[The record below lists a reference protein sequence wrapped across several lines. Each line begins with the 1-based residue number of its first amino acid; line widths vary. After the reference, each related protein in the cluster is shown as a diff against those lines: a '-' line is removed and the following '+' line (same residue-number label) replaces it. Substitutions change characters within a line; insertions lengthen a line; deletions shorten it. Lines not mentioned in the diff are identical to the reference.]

1 MYRWMRWDPPGATPN
16 IKGGCAVGLA
26 PLGARKYY
34 LLCKGRGNPQ
44 PGQALKAEI
53 DNTSFS
59 IRTTASPSIITSL
72 SSMKRVDISCAS
84 QASTAICSS
93 MVNKASP
100 SSSSSTVHYPGDR
113 AIDRHNPI
121 IRDARRSVRS
131 ALPITPPCSSSH
143 CPPISPIPYH
153 QLHQKT
159 EPNSLSPSKSSAG
172 DPDKSRSRTDQTKS
186 KNKKKKRGAHS
197 ILTRSFSSKTEAASA
212 ASKSVS
218 PEPKLGDSRATP
230 PGSTRYLLGGTG
242 SIDGL
247 SDRDPASAP
256 APAQAWSNNS
266 QDHHHQIVASKP
278 TSSSLSSR
286 FTSASNQVRVSSVG
300 SLACEYATPNR

>member
-1 MYRWMRWDPPGATPN
+1 
-16 IKGGCAVGLA
+16 
-26 PLGARKYY
+26 
-34 LLCKGRGNPQ
+34 
-44 PGQALKAEI
+44 
-53 DNTSFS
+53 
-59 IRTTASPSIITSL
+59 
-72 SSMKRVDISCAS
+72 
-84 QASTAICSS
+84 
-93 MVNKASP
+93 MVSKASP
-100 SSSSSTVHYPGDR
+100 SSSSSTMHYPGDR

-172 DPDKSRSRTDQTKS
+172 DPDKNRSRTDQTKS
-186 KNKKKKRGAHS
+186 DNKKKKRGAHS

-212 ASKSVS
+212 ASAARKSVS
-218 PEPKLGDSRATP
+218 PEPKLGDSRTTP

-286 FTSASNQVRVSSVG
+286 FTSASNQVVVLRVSLHCKGCEGKVRKHLSRMEGVTSFNIDSAAKKVTVEGGHNTGGCPGQRLESEECSV
-300 SLACEYATPNR
+300 LDILIDAIAFDFH